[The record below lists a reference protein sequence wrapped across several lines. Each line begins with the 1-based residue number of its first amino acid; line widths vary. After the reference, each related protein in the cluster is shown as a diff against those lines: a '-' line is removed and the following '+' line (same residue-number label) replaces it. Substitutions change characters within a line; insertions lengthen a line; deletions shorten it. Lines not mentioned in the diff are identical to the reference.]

1 MERKKSNANIMKVV
15 EIDRKIKILEQEIRN
30 LERERTRLDKARLNE
45 LYEEEQII

>member
-15 EIDRKIKILEQEIRN
+15 EIDRKIKALEQEIRN

-45 LYEEEQII
+45 SYEEEQII